1 MNRADCTFVD
11 TWLDD
16 WLAGRLPDEV
26 AWRVEEHVRECE
38 RCRRLAAIVR
48 DAEAT
53 HLSEASGHA
62 DLLPAVL
69 DRTTGSPCARAEE
82 LLPALVDDEL
92 DADSREILRTHV
104 SHCEGCSRL
113 LAVLEESRSVLPALA
128 ELQTPASLTE
138 RVLEATSRGPQRS
151 AFARAGLPSVA
162 SALACRWWRSVLARP
177 RASLELAY
185 IGTVLI
191 VVLLGNP
198 VAAFRGAGEQAGR
211 LAGAVPVAR
220 LTEQLPLKEAAMGT
234 MARLF
239 GGLTAAANVIATEI
253 SERWRQARALISEIE
268 TTIGDAIK
276 WLATFDLRQA
286 IRGAEQ
292 AVQPRGQ
299 PARESQQRK

>member
-1 MNRADCTFVD
+1 VNRVDCTFVD

-16 WLAGRLPDEV
+16 WLVGRLPDEV
-26 AWRVEEHVRECE
+26 ARHVEEHVRECE

-48 DAEAT
+48 DAEAMD
-53 HLSEASGHA
+53 LSEAGGHA

-92 DADSREILRTHV
+92 DADSREILQTHV

-128 ELQTPASLTE
+128 ELQTPAGLTE

-151 AFARAGLPSVA
+151 AFARGGLPSAA
-162 SALACRWWRSVLARP
+162 SALGWQSVLARP

-185 IGTVLI
+185 IGTALI

-220 LTEQLPLKEAAMGT
+220 LTEQLLVKEAAVGT

-239 GGLTAAANVIATEI
+239 GRLTAAANAIATEI
-253 SERWRQARALISEIE
+253 SERWRQARALINEIE

-276 WLATFDLRQA
+276 WLATADLRQA

-292 AVQPRGQ
+292 ALQPRGQ
-299 PARESQQRK
+299 PAPEGQQRKR